1 MDKPHISYEQWLGHY
16 EDFKVKNR
24 FYTKEEGGR
33 DSLPLQGIRSDFWYE
48 HSNHTI
54 NGIFMIWP
62 EFEDEKY
69 ILASMELAGLHS
81 EGNMEDEEWESW
93 KAKIKTIATKTLGFK
108 VGEIEEGE
116 VGHNIECL

>member
-16 EDFKVKNR
+16 EDFKVKYS
-24 FYTKEEGGR
+24 FYTKEQGGR
-33 DSLPLQGIRSDFWYE
+33 ESLPLQGIHSDFWYE

-81 EGNMEDEEWESW
+81 EGNMEDEEWEAW
-93 KAKIKTIATKTLGFK
+93 KAKIKTIAIKTLGFK